1 MEEVNETCRP
11 RAEVSRPGTTCRRAR
26 FGLGCIRILSTLQPQ
41 QEDQDEPEPNLRGDD
56 FGLGIVRHFF
66 PGPNCQPVVGRSV
79 NGDPFSDASYVR
91 RQVTA
96 VCVRSGTSVHS
107 IRFMYGEDG
116 PMHGGNGGWLHS
128 EAIASDEFIGGVT
141 VTYDGLVDSVGF
153 HIFRRVEGGD
163 PALVRST
170 ERFGDDSTYKRTIM
184 APAGC
189 EIYGSYGQAGF
200 ADRGMVDQVGFLF
213 RPLP

>member
-1 MEEVNETCRP
+1 MNRN
-11 RAEVSRPGTTCRRAR
+11 RIFAATTLAL
-26 FGLGCIRILSTLQPQ
+26 GLFATSAQAQTASPS
-41 QEDQDEPEPNLRGDD
+41 
-56 FGLGIVRHFF
+56 
-66 PGPNCQPVVGRSV
+66 VGRSV
-79 NGDPFSDASYVR
+79 NGDSFSDASYVQ

-96 VCVRSGTSVHS
+96 IYVRSGTSVHS

-141 VTYDGLVDSVGF
+141 LTYDGLVDSVRF

-163 PALVRST
+163 PVLVRST

-200 ADRGMVDQVGFLF
+200 ADRGMVDQLGFLF
-213 RPLP
+213 RPLLSAN